1 MNLLAKRGGFR
12 HHVRMVTPAFSDCI
26 NKLGVDEKD
35 VIPFG
40 RNKAKISLDV
50 LDKPAAPGKLILVSA
65 ITPTPSGE
73 GKTTV
78 SIGLAQGLQAIG
90 KKVCLALRQPSMG
103 PVFGRKG
110 GATGGGKSSLTPA
123 EEINMH
129 FTGDF
134 HAITSAHNLIS
145 AIIDNAMFF
154 HTLNRMTVIMAVSL
168 PAAQRG
174 RFSTAT
180 PKNWFRIMLMG
191 PMEGLKIMFHTAAT
205 ATSEAT

>member
-1 MNLLAKRGGFR
+1 MA
-12 HHVRMVTPAFSDCI
+12 TPAFSDCI

-50 LDKPAAPGKLILVSA
+50 LDRPAAPGKLILVSA

-154 HTLNRMTVIMAVSL
+154 HTLNIDERKVIWKRVMDMNDRSL
-168 PAAQRG
+168 RSIIVGLNKQGFPEKQASISPRLRKSWRACALPLPTRTWKNA
-174 RFSTAT
+174 STA
-180 PKNWFRIMLMG
+180 
-191 PMEGLKIMFHTAAT
+191 
-205 ATSEAT
+205 S

>member
-12 HHVRMVTPAFSDCI
+12 HHVRMATPAFSDCI

-50 LDKPAAPGKLILVSA
+50 LDRPAAPGKLILVSA

-154 HTLNRMTVIMAVSL
+154 HTLNIDERKVI
-168 PAAQRG
+168 
-174 RFSTAT
+174 
-180 PKNWFRIMLMG
+180 W
-191 PMEGLKIMFHTAAT
+191 
-205 ATSEAT
+205 